1 MSKGGQPQQQQQTVG
16 IDPYVRNSFID
27 MMSKANTTADQL
39 GVQQFA
45 GFDPMYAEAEK
56 KAYELGMKPFGAED
70 IQRFQNPYEQTVV
83 DQSLADI
90 ETSRQM
96 QAMQDAQSASQA
108 KAFGG
113 SRQGVQAALTNEAAL
128 KNAARTAGQLRSAGF
143 NTAAALAQNARG
155 MDMAGL
161 QNVMNLGLTRQQ
173 FSQKE
178 LDAIRN
184 LPMQRL
190 GIMQSA
196 LSTQPANLGQ
206 TTSLSQNTYRNVGA
220 GVLGG
225 AAAGSAF
232 GPYGA
237 LAGGIL
243 GAIG

>member
-1 MSKGGQPQQQQQTVG
+1 MSKGGQPQQQTVSV
-16 IDPYVRNSFID
+16 DPYVRNSYID
-27 MMSKANTTADQL
+27 MMSRANTAADQL

-70 IQRFQNPYEQTVV
+70 IQRFQNPYEQSVV

-96 QAMQDAQSASQA
+96 QAMQDAQSASRA

-128 KNAARTAGQLRSAGF
+128 KNAARTASQLRSAGF
-143 NTAAALAQNARG
+143 NTAAELAQNARR

-173 FSQKE
+173 FSQRE

-190 GIMQSA
+190 GIIQSA
-196 LSTQPANLGQ
+196 LSTQPGNIGQ
-206 TTSLSQNTYRNVGA
+206 TTSQNTYRNVGA

-243 GAIG
+243 GAIA